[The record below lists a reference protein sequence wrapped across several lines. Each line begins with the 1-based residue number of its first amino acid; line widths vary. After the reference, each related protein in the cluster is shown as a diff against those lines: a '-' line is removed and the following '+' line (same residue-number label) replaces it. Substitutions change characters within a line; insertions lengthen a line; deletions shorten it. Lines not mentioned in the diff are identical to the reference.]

1 MGTALS
7 ALRPHTGGRLLLLF
21 GCGGDRDAGKR
32 PEMGNIAA
40 RLADVVFVSDDN
52 PRFEDP
58 AAIRRDIIAACPGA
72 IEIAGRGEAIAA
84 AIGELHKNDVLLIA
98 GKGHEQGQIIA
109 ERVIPFDDGDV
120 ARRIVTAQR

>member
-1 MGTALS
+1 MG
-7 ALRPHTGGRLLLLF
+7 
-21 GCGGDRDAGKR
+21 D
-32 PEMGNIAA
+32 IAA

-84 AIGELHKNDVLLIA
+84 AIGELRKNDVLLIA

-120 ARRIVTAQR
+120 ARRIVTARQ